1 MVVDLGCAGSL
12 AIFLVE
18 LLGAVGNEFLA
29 VFELAAVVVAD
40 DVAELGFLA
49 SALDANEVIETL
61 IALSSLWRLVL
72 GNHVLELYG
81 ESAGVHHLALGITG
95 MHTYTLDLD
104 LGASSIEVLVFEIA
118 QVAAVNGVSP
128 VAGKLVYIEMMSSHT
143 DLLVRVEAYA
153 YVAVLDFVVVA
164 QIAHRLYDFG
174 NTSLVVGSQQSG
186 AVCDDDVFALM
197 GFQLRELAHA

>member
-1 MVVDLGCAGSL
+1 
-12 AIFLVE
+12 
-18 LLGAVGNEFLA
+18 
-29 VFELAAVVVAD
+29 
-40 DVAELGFLA
+40 
-49 SALDANEVIETL
+49 
-61 IALSSLWRLVL
+61 
-72 GNHVLELYG
+72 
-81 ESAGVHHLALGITG
+81 
-95 MHTYTLDLD
+95 MHAHTLDLD
-104 LGASSIEVLVFEIA
+104 LGTSGIEVLVFEVA

-143 DLLVRVEAYA
+143 DLLVRVEAYT

-197 GFQLRELAHA
+197 GFQLRELVHA

>member
-1 MVVDLGCAGSL
+1 
-12 AIFLVE
+12 
-18 LLGAVGNEFLA
+18 
-29 VFELAAVVVAD
+29 
-40 DVAELGFLA
+40 
-49 SALDANEVIETL
+49 
-61 IALSSLWRLVL
+61 
-72 GNHVLELYG
+72 
-81 ESAGVHHLALGITG
+81 
-95 MHTYTLDLD
+95 MHAHTLDLD
-104 LGASSIEVLVFEIA
+104 FGTSCIEVLVFEVA

-143 DLLVRVEAYA
+143 DLLVRVEAYT

-164 QIAHRLYDFG
+164 QIAHRLYDFC